1 MVLLLHGAPAA
12 AGCPVAL
19 QSLALAGKGASGHSV
34 MYLATAAVASPAQSS
49 ARVEIRTASGSETQ
63 TLAFEPGAAGAAK
76 LWFSRADANAVSAKI
91 LSVES
96 ADGAVTKCTG
106 AAVAIAPPGENAIV
120 TVYDDAQPRSGLPD
134 EAEFQHTRKL
144 KGSDIRTKVQPEY
157 PEHAQ
162 ETNLVGAVDVEIV
175 IDAAGK
181 PAYAWVRDRET
192 TNNTT
197 EFDQPSL
204 YAALH
209 STYVPTMQD
218 GRPIVK
224 AYLIEYTYMLDS
236 DMTGSPPTPRPI
248 DEHDLCPLVI
258 SNMRVENSD
267 TRDAKAWY
275 SFSLDA
281 EDAKPTSAVIGIRDS
296 KGAVTGLAWNNFH
309 LGTVASDPKSWYTT
323 GTFNWDGPP
332 ITSAWVDQ
340 VTMADGKTGT
350 CQPVIAA
357 PENLFEATSTP
368 RVLAGDPLPL
378 IPVQAMRPAAFSRE
392 VWPAYPAGADG
403 QRAAGHVNVEVI
415 VDQSGRV
422 REAFVTKSSGV
433 NQLDV
438 AALDAAEASTYKAAP
453 AGGVTLYGFTYRFVP

>member
-1 MVLLLHGAPAA
+1 MIVIARASARQSRARTRWASSTPRRSFGSKGLEGAGMTRSRFTGNSRRACGRATAMSESKLSRRSAVKVVGLKTPALAGGFASMVLLLHGAPAA

-309 LGTVASDPKSWYTT
+309 LGTVASD
-323 GTFNWDGPP
+323 
-332 ITSAWVDQ
+332 
-340 VTMADGKTGT
+340 
-350 CQPVIAA
+350 
-357 PENLFEATSTP
+357 
-368 RVLAGDPLPL
+368 
-378 IPVQAMRPAAFSRE
+378 
-392 VWPAYPAGADG
+392 
-403 QRAAGHVNVEVI
+403 
-415 VDQSGRV
+415 
-422 REAFVTKSSGV
+422 
-433 NQLDV
+433 
-438 AALDAAEASTYKAAP
+438 
-453 AGGVTLYGFTYRFVP
+453 